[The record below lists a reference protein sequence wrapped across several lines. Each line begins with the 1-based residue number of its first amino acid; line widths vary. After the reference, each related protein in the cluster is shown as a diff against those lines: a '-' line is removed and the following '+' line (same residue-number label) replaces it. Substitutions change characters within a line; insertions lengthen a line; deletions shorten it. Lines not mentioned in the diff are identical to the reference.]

1 MHSTSPLAAGSD
13 RDRNVR
19 PGMTRMFM
27 TAVPGLGPMVRR
39 ELGRL
44 PGIVVRDSGFD
55 GRSDVVLFET
65 SRASRSAVMDL
76 GLAEDVFVEVGRT
89 LRAEGDRSGWIAGRL
104 WRPER
109 AQWALSVWAEEV
121 RPLAGTMT
129 LRLRITTP
137 RGRTTGS

>member
-1 MHSTSPLAAGSD
+1 
-13 RDRNVR
+13 
-19 PGMTRMFM
+19 
-27 TAVPGLGPMVRR
+27 MVSR

-65 SRASRSAVMDL
+65 APASRSAVIV

-89 LRAEGDRSGWIAGRL
+89 LRAEGDRSGWVAGRL

-109 AQWALSVWAEEV
+109 VQ
-121 RPLAGTMT
+121 
-129 LRLRITTP
+129 
-137 RGRTTGS
+137 